1 MKKAFARGCFDGRS
15 SFDTTMHFLALD
27 TDRIYSRQDLI
38 KSIFEQLKISLQSG
52 KKIELRGFGTF
63 ENRMRKGRTKARNP
77 KTGEIVSVDPHFV
90 SVFRPGKEIKQAVW
104 NLPVEVEEE

>member
-1 MKKAFARGCFDGRS
+1 MADRKLKKN
-15 SFDTTMHFLALD
+15 
-27 TDRIYSRQDLI
+27 DLI
-38 KSIFEQLKISLQSG
+38 ESVYLKTKVDKQCVQLVVDSIFEQLKISLQSG

-63 ENRMRKGRTKARNP
+63 ENRMRKGRSKARNP

>member
-1 MKKAFARGCFDGRS
+1 MA
-15 SFDTTMHFLALD
+15 
-27 TDRIYSRQDLI
+27 DRKLTKNDLI
-38 KSIFEQLKISLQSG
+38 ESVYLKTKVVKQCVQLVVDSIFEQLKISLQSG

-63 ENRMRKGRTKARNP
+63 ENRMRKGRSKARNP

>member
-1 MKKAFARGCFDGRS
+1 MA
-15 SFDTTMHFLALD
+15 
-27 TDRIYSRQDLI
+27 DRKLTKNDLI
-38 KSIFEQLKISLQSG
+38 ESVYLKTKVDKQCVQLVVDSIFEQLKISLQSG

-63 ENRMRKGRTKARNP
+63 ENRMRKGRSKARNP

-104 NLPVEVEEE
+104 NLPVVVEEE

>member
-1 MKKAFARGCFDGRS
+1 MRNA
-15 SFDTTMHFLALD
+15 
-27 TDRIYSRQDLI
+27 DRKLTKNDLI
-38 KSIFEQLKISLQSG
+38 ESVYLKTKVDKQCVQLVVDSIFEQLKISLQSG

-63 ENRMRKGRTKARNP
+63 ENRMRKGRSKARNP

>member
-1 MKKAFARGCFDGRS
+1 MA
-15 SFDTTMHFLALD
+15 
-27 TDRIYSRQDLI
+27 DRKLTKNDLI
-38 KSIFEQLKISLQSG
+38 ESVYLKTKVDKQCVQLVVDSIFEQLKISLQSG

-63 ENRMRKGRTKARNP
+63 ENRMRKGRSKARNP

>member
-1 MKKAFARGCFDGRS
+1 MELTKN
-15 SFDTTMHFLALD
+15 
-27 TDRIYSRQDLI
+27 DLI
-38 KSIFEQLKISLQSG
+38 ESVYLKTKVDKQCVQLVVDSIFEQLKISLQSG

>member
-1 MKKAFARGCFDGRS
+1 MA
-15 SFDTTMHFLALD
+15 
-27 TDRIYSRQDLI
+27 DRKLTKNDLI
-38 KSIFEQLKISLQSG
+38 ESVYLKTKVDKQCVQLVVDSIFEQLKISLQSG

>member
-1 MKKAFARGCFDGRS
+1 
-15 SFDTTMHFLALD
+15 
-27 TDRIYSRQDLI
+27 
-38 KSIFEQLKISLQSG
+38 
-52 KKIELRGFGTF
+52 
-63 ENRMRKGRTKARNP
+63 MRKGRSKARNP

>member
-1 MKKAFARGCFDGRS
+1 MA
-15 SFDTTMHFLALD
+15 
-27 TDRIYSRQDLI
+27 DRKLTKNDLI
-38 KSIFEQLKISLQSG
+38 ESVYLKTKVDKQCVQLVVDSIFEQLKISLQSG

-63 ENRMRKGRTKARNP
+63 ENRMRKGRSKARNP
-77 KTGEIVSVDPHFV
+77 KTGELVSVDPHFV